1 MNLKKE
7 IKLFEGISIL
17 AGIMIGSGIFVFGG
31 MILSRSGGSLG
42 LSLLVWILGGIITL
56 FSALTYA
63 ELGAM
68 FPETG
73 GYYKYL
79 KHAYGK
85 KVAFLSGTMNFVL
98 SSSGSIA
105 LLAVIFSDVLSY
117 IIPGLS
123 GVLIKFVAMA
133 VIILLTVINYIG
145 IKAGAFVQKIFLVA
159 KLLPIVIIIVVGLFM
174 GTESVNL
181 SLIPAQS
188 VNIIGFILMIGYAI
202 VGTLWS
208 YEGWTNL
215 NTITGEM
222 KNVKKDLPKALV
234 LSVGLVTVVYVLF
247 IFSMYRIL
255 PYTMLVDASLGAP
268 WPVVAM
274 MSVFG
279 EVGMIFVFIAVL
291 ISIFGALNGSI
302 MVFPRV
308 YYAMAKD
315 GIFIKEFNQLHSKY
329 QTPHISLIGSMAVAL
344 VLVWFNVEELL
355 TFVVLGGLIFNTLI
369 FISVFLFRKRLPDQ
383 ERPYKV
389 WGYPIVPG
397 VAILGMVMLLITTI
411 IESTVPS
418 LIGLG
423 LLVVGF
429 FIYPYLFK
437 NKEEIHN

>member
-1 MNLKKE
+1 
-7 IKLFEGISIL
+7 
-17 AGIMIGSGIFVFGG
+17 
-31 MILSRSGGSLG
+31 
-42 LSLLVWILGGIITL
+42 
-56 FSALTYA
+56 
-63 ELGAM
+63 
-68 FPETG
+68 
-73 GYYKYL
+73 
-79 KHAYGK
+79 
-85 KVAFLSGTMNFVL
+85 
-98 SSSGSIA
+98 
-105 LLAVIFSDVLSY
+105 
-117 IIPGLS
+117 
-123 GVLIKFVAMA
+123 
-133 VIILLTVINYIG
+133 
-145 IKAGAFVQKIFLVA
+145 
-159 KLLPIVIIIVVGLFM
+159 
-174 GTESVNL
+174 
-181 SLIPAQS
+181 
-188 VNIIGFILMIGYAI
+188 
-202 VGTLWS
+202 
-208 YEGWTNL
+208 
-215 NTITGEM
+215 
-222 KNVKKDLPKALV
+222 
-234 LSVGLVTVVYVLF
+234 
-247 IFSMYRIL
+247 
-255 PYTMLVDASLGAP
+255 MLVDASLGAP